1 MSVGIHYE
9 VTIDNL
15 GFNLK
20 WSDNRYLINYSASL
34 DEKFEVV
41 ENLVAVPFPECHLSV
56 ME

>member
-20 WSDNRYLINYSASL
+20 WSDDRYLINYSASL

>member
-20 WSDNRYLINYSASL
+20 WSDDRYLINYSASL

-41 ENLVAVPFPECHLSV
+41 EILVAVPFPECHLSV